1 MQKRTFRT
9 LMGALAATLVFGACD
24 NSLLT
29 GPSINRIE
37 DSQSSSLTENVSPPV
52 GLVASQGGYRSVT
65 LSWKSVSGAAGYN
78 IYSALT
84 ADSVPT
90 QCGETKD
97 ASTTITISESSGVQ
111 KYYYVTALN
120 HLYKE
125 SAYSTY
131 AMGSTLAVPVITSVK
146 ASDSGTESALTWW
159 MENCTATTYA
169 EKVRF
174 EVQCGTSETDPNPK
188 VQAVS
193 GTSAARRSFSA
204 SFKGLLPNTTYYY
217 TVIAYNSDAQD
228 KEERSDT
235 VTEDTAH
242 QVIPDAP
249 VNLTATQGTDKNGVT
264 LTWQLPNMVDTKVSS
279 GYEKRPVYFMIER
292 KEKGAPDGAYQT
304 IVPYIGTIKED
315 VASKI
320 YRFSCEG
327 SGSASEGV
335 SVVPYTG
342 GDVETD
348 ESYKDYV
355 PLSTLSWT
363 DTSAER
369 GKQYT
374 YNVQGYTDDTKTAMS
389 GDTSAAA
396 VDGWK
401 IGPLSIKVDTTPRYA
416 GEDSKMIQS
425 FEVKISATFDSLGV
439 AYKYMLEET
448 FTPLAE
454 GAAATT
460 TLVKS
465 SSSIGSMNTT
475 ITLEPSDSTN
485 GYHKYSVY
493 VVDPSISDLP
503 AGEEAQGVFAVAR
516 QTGSITVIGDAS
528 LLVDAGALNF
538 TVKDGYA
545 DRFMLLWDYDPNCT
559 FAVSWTDYNEDGSET
574 QGRHEFS
581 NEEAEAWG
589 ATGKAEYAHKAPSG
603 TTRLYMLQADSSGIK
618 SEAPAGG
625 STEERSQTLGTAKLS
640 KGEIDYSTIT
650 VSWPAVQ
657 KADQYNVSA
666 VYKNKGGQLGAG
678 EISQNEDG
686 TWSWKI
692 QNPLGYDN
700 AELSGEDVEITV
712 TATNSQTESSTEAHV
727 VSCTLGPAK
736 TDPKIAGT
744 SAKTIS
750 FSWNEVEGA
759 EGYLIHRV
767 LYSDSKAET
776 IGTNA
781 SDTYYYKVSD
791 GSLTANHDDVEKTT
805 TVGHVGTTYTLNDTY
820 AEATSQMQYNVNPSK
835 IPWGLPY
842 AYEVIPVKDKDA
854 SNFEFSEEGLGLAAN
869 AKVQYSN
876 FNAVATGAT
885 DGYGLKVTAQKSNN
899 GSIQIINWEI
909 PHNTMDKTAHIFR
922 RLIGGNAN
930 DWENLKDI
938 DPKDITFRY
947 TPKGDERYKAYEYA
961 VCYGENSA
969 KDIVESF
976 LSDTTLGLATIETGT
991 EYDYTGRKE
1000 EPANKGYLLAS
1011 KIEAEYG
1018 GEFATNTNDDKYYSE
1033 YVHWDKWDYDVRSIG
1048 PTEAYISIRNYN
1060 LSKANLTTKVATL
1073 DSNLFYS
1080 HAEEVEN
1087 TRIWNTGNL
1096 SMNLVPEHFSMDN
1109 VNGTTMY
1116 NTAGPLQVLR
1126 DAKHYYQLTL
1136 KRGSS
1141 IEGSVGDDDS
1151 IYAYRQLTDA
1161 ELVRSALLVMAY
1173 GFYLNDGG
1181 AKSLENVKLGKYGEA
1196 SGRAGGGA
1204 NFEASTRA
1212 NELGSGKYKMYYTF
1226 TGYSPTMK
1234 CPPGEEEYRG
1244 FLKLDS
1250 ERNMCGI
1257 QGDADRYIYCL
1268 PNTHRISVTGNG
1280 SSGMPDY
1287 KITIDLTCSSYSE
1300 MTINVTRND
1309 RQTLS
1314 ENIKSADLRRAW
1326 FPLKIYKAGGLFN
1339 AQNVGD
1345 GQYWLK
1351 DPAYGWWPS
1360 N

>member
-327 SGSASEGV
+327 PGSASEGV

-355 PLSTLSWT
+355 PLSTLSWI

-485 GYHKYSVY
+485 GYHKYSIY

-528 LLVDAGALNF
+528 LLVDAGTLNF

-589 ATGKAEYAHKAPSG
+589 ATGKAEYEHKAPSG

-666 VYKNKGGQLGAG
+666 VYKNNGGQLGAG

-750 FSWNEVEGA
+750 FSWNEAEGA

-820 AEATSQMQYNVNPSK
+820 AEATSQMKYNVNQSK

-854 SNFEFSEEGLGLAAN
+854 SNFNFNEEGLGLAAT
-869 AKVQYSN
+869 ADTKVQYSN
-876 FNAVATGAT
+876 FNAVAIGAT
-885 DGYGLKVTAQKSNN
+885 DGYGLNVKADKSDDGAIQTIRWELPCNTADN
-899 GSIQIINWEI
+899 I
-909 PHNTMDKTAHIFR
+909 PHIFR
-922 RLIGGNAN
+922 RPVGGSAS
-930 DWENLKDI
+930 DWEKLKDGNS
-938 DPKDITFRY
+938 KDFEFKYVPT
-947 TPKGDERYKAYEYA
+947 GDDRYKAYEYA
-961 VCYGENSA
+961 VCYGNNNAS
-969 KDIVESF
+969 DIVESF
-976 LSDTTLGLATIETGT
+976 LLDTTVGLATIETRA
-991 EYDYTGRKE
+991 EYDYTDRKE

-1011 KIEAEYG
+1011 KLWAEYG
-1018 GEFATNTNDDKYYSE
+1018 GEFVNDTKDDKYYSE
-1033 YVHWDKWDYDVRSIG
+1033 YVHWDRWEYDVRSIG
-1048 PTEAYISIRNYN
+1048 PTEAHVYIRNYN
-1060 LSKANLTTKVATL
+1060 LSGANFTTKVATL
-1073 DSNLFYS
+1073 DNYLHYSN
-1080 HAEEVEN
+1080 AETVEN
-1087 TRIWNTGNL
+1087 TKIWKNGDFGMYL
-1096 SMNLVPEHFSMDN
+1096 KPEHFSMEN
-1109 VNGTTMY
+1109 VNGATMY

-1136 KRGSS
+1136 KRGST
-1141 IEGSVGDDDS
+1141 EGTVGDDDS
-1151 IYAYRQLTDA
+1151 VYAYRQITDA
-1161 ELVRSALLVMAY
+1161 ELIKIVTLILADTINITGINGGHDTGRTFGLDVSGTTGTFLWGSDSGSNLKWQLNNFIYHFNETPGGKGLDSFVRIEDINTSKA
-1173 GFYLNDGG
+1173 NRG
-1181 AKSLENVKLGKYGEA
+1181 AKQAKGFKHISVCKENSK
-1196 SGRAGGGA
+1196 A
-1204 NFEASTRA
+1204 NI
-1212 NELGSGKYKMYYTF
+1212 F
-1226 TGYSPTMK
+1226 T
-1234 CPPGEEEYRG
+1234 PPDFNKTGLIPITVTG
-1244 FLKLDS
+1244 IDILLDS
-1250 ERNMCGI
+1250 YNGTVNIAGNTDSFYATVTHDATESYKVTVEKNDKLVKSWCPI
-1257 QGDADRYIYCL
+1257 NFGDK
-1268 PNTHRISVTGNG
+1268 G
-1280 SSGMPDY
+1280 SSTYIGN
-1287 KITIDLTCSSYSE
+1287 K
-1300 MTINVTRND
+1300 
-1309 RQTLS
+1309 QT
-1314 ENIKSADLRRAW
+1314 E
-1326 FPLKIYKAGGLFN
+1326 
-1339 AQNVGD
+1339 
-1345 GQYWLK
+1345 
-1351 DPAYGWWPS
+1351 YGWW